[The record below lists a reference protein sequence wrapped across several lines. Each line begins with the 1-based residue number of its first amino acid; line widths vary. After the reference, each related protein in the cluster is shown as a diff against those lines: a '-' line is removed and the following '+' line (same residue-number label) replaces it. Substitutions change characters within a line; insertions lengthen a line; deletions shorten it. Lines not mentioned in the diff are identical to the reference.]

1 MNTNMVSADPVDPLK
16 QHFAWNQNASP
27 VPESAIHEMV
37 AATAAAMPHAVA
49 LRFAGKE
56 LRYAE
61 LDARANGLAHLLR
74 DWGVGSDVPVGVA
87 LERGFDMVVAVLAVL
102 KAGGAYVPLDP
113 AYPAQRLA
121 YMLRDCKA
129 PILLTQT
136 SLRKNFLPIEGLRS
150 VCLDSPGN
158 WPAPRADAPAVDVA
172 PQDLAYVI
180 YTSGS
185 TGLPKGV
192 AMSHGPVCNLL
203 HWQRASLAAEGA
215 AGLCT
220 LQYTSL
226 SFDVSVQEIFST
238 LVEGGTLQ
246 LIDEYERRDSLTL
259 LNVILKQQVQRLFL
273 PFVALDALCHA
284 AMQSGLVPLSVR
296 RVMTAGEQLRVSP
309 AGVWLFSRLEAVL
322 HNQYGPTETCIIDS
336 EWILRPPA
344 NQWPTLPP
352 IGIPIANVS
361 FWVMD
366 EQGRALPVGEPGELW
381 HGGACLARGYLGQEA
396 LTADRFVPHPFVPGE
411 RLYRSGDLVC
421 RRTDGALEF
430 LGRMDQQVKLRGFR
444 VELGEVEAVI
454 ASHPAVREVLVQVL
468 DAATKDAPLGR
479 NGRDERR
486 LAAFVAVSAMGVTT
500 PADLQSQALGALL
513 RPYLRDRLPE
523 YMVPDVFVCV
533 QALPRTPSG
542 KLDRQALFALPS
554 ESPLPS
560 GPGWTSH
567 ASEVT
572 DPLEL
577 QLLEIWREVLGRGDL
592 GVQDSLF
599 DAGGHSLL
607 AARLRSVLQER
618 LGGPVALR
626 LLFEYPCV
634 RELAAVLRKAPGQGL
649 AAPGAHEDVP
659 PGTSPRQ
666 DLLPLSYAQQAMWL
680 AEQIQ
685 GAQGTY
691 NVSLALQLQGS
702 LDVPALRHALT
713 DVVRRHEVL
722 RTRLVEHKTLPRQWV
737 DPAPVELLAL
747 GLTDLRGH
755 PDNSA
760 DAWLLEHSAQPL
772 DLEHQGPLLLFLART
787 GASQWLLLLNIHH
800 AAIDGWSIEIL
811 LAELHT
817 LYAAAVAGPG
827 ETTAGL
833 PRLSMQYADF
843 AQWQRQRLAGAH
855 LLALLDYWTGQL
867 QGAPQRLELP
877 TDRPR
882 PPQQSHRG
890 ACVDFVLSPALASQ
904 VTHFARQ
911 EKATPFMVVMAIW
924 ASLLGRYSRV
934 QDLLVGSPVANRPHH
949 ALEPLIGM
957 FVNTLAL
964 RITLSQ
970 NLGLR
975 GLLAQVRSTCLEGFS
990 HQELPFE
997 QVVEALHVERS
1008 LAWEPLCQVLLAW
1021 QIPDPHRVAMPGLEC
1036 KIREIHNGTAKYDL
1050 LLSITEGNEGWH
1062 ARLEYALDLF
1072 LPETAERM
1080 AGHFVRLLSAA
1091 LDEPDKPLHT
1101 LPLLDPAEWSQ
1112 QLARDT
1118 ASGPGGQG
1126 TVHQRFAAMASQQ
1139 PQATAL
1145 RFGTLSL
1152 SYAELDARANG
1163 LAHRLC
1169 AWGVGPDV
1177 PVGLALERG
1186 FEMVVAMLAVLKAGG
1201 AYVPL
1206 DPAYP
1211 AQRLAYM
1218 LEDCAAPVLLTQSTL
1233 QDKLPQRE
1241 GLITLFLDVPDAMP
1255 EPRTDAPVVNVSPQN
1270 LAYVMYTSGS
1280 TGQPKG
1286 VAVPHQGVVRLAAEN
1301 SAFCMGPEDIVL
1313 QFASFAFDAATLE
1326 IWGAL
1331 LNGACIALHPP
1342 GMPST
1347 AELAQFLVTQ
1357 KVSFAWLTSALFHLM
1372 VDEQPMALA
1381 GVRQLLSGGDVLSS
1395 HHVLR
1400 LLALMPP
1407 EHALIN
1413 GYGPTENTTFTCC
1426 HRMQGGA
1433 TPKSA
1438 FERSVPIGRPIAYT
1452 DVWVLDENLQPLP
1465 VGIAGEL
1472 YTGGLGLARGY
1483 WGQPTLTAQRF
1494 VAHPWREGERLF
1506 RTGDQVRWRADRT
1519 LEFLGRL
1526 DQQVKLRGF
1535 RIELGE
1541 IESALRKHA
1550 SVRDAVVVMHEP
1562 DHGERR
1568 LVAYV
1573 VAAPDQHQPDG
1584 EYLRDFLQHS
1594 LPDYMLPSVYV
1605 LLEALPVTRNGKL
1618 DYDALPAPSAPQSN
1632 ATAVADSL
1640 LEVRLLELWRDALG
1654 LARLGKDDNFFASGG
1669 HSLVAARLAQ
1679 RIHKVLGLEIQV
1691 AQFFS
1696 TQTVAEMASRLQH
1709 GDQPHPW
1716 SSVVAMQT
1724 RGTCNPLFFFHGWG
1738 GGVYTFVPMAQE
1750 LAPEQPV
1757 YGIQAQGLD
1766 GLSPVHE
1773 RIEDMASH
1781 YADQLLSMHTGPF
1794 RLAGFSLGG
1803 WIVWAT
1809 ATELLRRGAQVEVLV
1824 MLDVHSSADMPLWV
1838 RVGDRLLHMPLR
1850 SLPLRGLRWLRRRT
1864 KAVLRTAN
1872 ALLFTKALTAVT
1884 TNTVEPCRIN
1894 LAHSKY
1900 RPTPLP
1906 VKVEML
1912 FPSDTSSHH
1921 FWYWRFMAKK
1931 GCTLHKMPID
1941 DHLAFYEGRH
1951 ARLLARQLHALLNDR
1966 VLK

>member
-1 MNTNMVSADPVDPLK
+1 MNIKIASADPVDALK
-16 QHFAWNQNASP
+16 QHFAWNQNPSP
-27 VPESAIHEMV
+27 VPASVIHEMV
-37 AATAAAMPHAVA
+37 AATAAARPQAAA

-56 LRYAE
+56 LCYAE
-61 LDARANGLAHLLR
+61 LDARANGLAHRLR
-74 DWGVGSDVPVGVA
+74 DWGVGTDVPVGLA

-129 PILLTQT
+129 PILLTQI
-136 SLRKNFLPIEGLRS
+136 SLLEKFLPMEGLRR
-150 VCLDSPGN
+150 VCLDTPGN
-158 WPAPRADAPAVDVA
+158 RPAPRVDAPSVVVA

-185 TGLPKGV
+185 TGQPKGV

-215 AGLCT
+215 DGLCT

-259 LNVILKQQVQRLFL
+259 LNVILKQEVQRLFL

-284 AMQSGLVPLSVR
+284 AMQSGLVPVSVR

-322 HNQYGPTETCIIDS
+322 HNQYGPTETCVIAS
-336 EWILRPPA
+336 EWTLRAPA
-344 NQWPTLPP
+344 DQWPTFPP
-352 IGIPIANVS
+352 IGMPIANVS

-366 EQGRALPVGEPGELW
+366 EQGHALPVGEPGELW
-381 HGGACLARGYLGQEA
+381 QGGACLARGYLGQEA
-396 LTADRFVPHPFVPGE
+396 LTAERFVPHPFVAGE
-411 RLYRSGDLVC
+411 RLYRSGDLV
-421 RRTDGALEF
+421 RRRADGALEF

-444 VELGEVEAVI
+444 IEPGEVEAVI
-454 ASHPAVREVLVQVL
+454 ASHPAVREVVVQVL
-468 DAATKDAPLGR
+468 GRAQTATPIDINGTDGR
-479 NGRDERR
+479 K
-486 LAAFVAVSAMGVTT
+486 LTAFVALSAVGSAI
-500 PADLQSQALGALL
+500 PPDLQAQTLGALL
-513 RPYLRDRLPE
+513 LPYLREHLPD
-523 YMVPDVFVCV
+523 YMLPDEFVPVE
-533 QALPRTPSG
+533 ALPRAASG
-542 KLDRQALFALPS
+542 KVDRKALSALPS
-554 ESPLPS
+554 ESPVRS
-560 GPGWTSH
+560 GLECASTG
-567 ASEVT
+567 SEVT
-572 DPLEL
+572 HPLEL

-592 GVQDSLF
+592 GVQDNLF
-599 DAGGHSLL
+599 EAGGHSLL

-618 LGGPVALR
+618 LGWPMALR
-626 LLFEYPCV
+626 LLFEYPSV
-634 RELAAVLRKAPGQGL
+634 RALAAVLREALCEGPSAPAL
-649 AAPGAHEDVP
+649 
-659 PGTSPRQ
+659 Q
-666 DLLPLSYAQQAMWL
+666 DEVQPDSLLRTDLIPMSYAQQGMWL

-685 GAQGTY
+685 GGQGTY
-691 NVSLALQLQGS
+691 NVSLALQLTGS
-702 LDVPALRHALT
+702 LDTTALRKALT
-713 DVVRRHEVL
+713 ALVQRHEVL
-722 RTRLVEHKTLPRQWV
+722 RTRLMDHQTSPMQWV

-747 GLTDLRGH
+747 GLTDLRDR

-760 DAWLLEHSAQPL
+760 DAWLLEQSAQPL
-772 DLEHQGPLLLFLART
+772 DLQYQGPLKLSLART
-787 GASQWLLLLNIHH
+787 GDAQWLMLLNIHH

-811 LAELHT
+811 LAELHAM
-817 LYAAAVAGPG
+817 YAAAVAGPG
-827 ETTAGL
+827 EPAAVL
-833 PRLSMQYADF
+833 PSLPMQYADF
-843 AQWQRQRLAGAH
+843 ALWQRQRLAGER
-855 LLALLDYWTGQL
+855 LQGLLDYWSVQL

-882 PPQQSHRG
+882 PQQQSHRG
-890 ACVDFVLSPALASQ
+890 ACVDFVLPPALASQ

-911 EKATPFMVVMAIW
+911 EKATPFMLVMSIW

-949 ALEPLIGM
+949 ALEQLIGM

-964 RITLSQ
+964 RVRLSPS
-970 NLGLR
+970 LGLR
-975 GLLAQVRSTCLEGFS
+975 GLLAQVRSTCLDGFA

-997 QVVEALHVERS
+997 QMVEALHVERG

-1021 QIPDPHRVAMPGLEC
+1021 QIPEPPRVAMPGLEC
-1036 KIREIHNGTAKYDL
+1036 QLREIHNGTAKCDL
-1050 LLSITEGNEGWH
+1050 LLSITEGNQGWH

-1091 LDEPDKPLHT
+1091 LAEPDKPLHA
-1101 LPLLDPAEWSQ
+1101 LPIMEPTEWRQKLTWS
-1112 QLARDT
+1112 T
-1118 ASGPGGQG
+1118 GPGVQG
-1126 TVHQRFAAMASQQ
+1126 TVHERFAAMASQQ

-1145 RFGTLSL
+1145 CFGTLRL

-1163 LAHRLC
+1163 LAHRLRE
-1169 AWGVGPDV
+1169 WGVGPDV

-1186 FEMVVAMLAVLKAGG
+1186 FDMVVAMLAVLKAGG

-1206 DPAYP
+1206 DPADP

-1218 LEDCAAPVLLTQSTL
+1218 LEDSKAPVLLTQTAL
-1233 QDKLPQRE
+1233 QGKLPQRP
-1241 GLITLFLDVPDAMP
+1241 GLITLCVDATGSVPG
-1255 EPRTDAPVVNVSPQN
+1255 PRADAPVVHNAPQD
-1270 LAYVMYTSGS
+1270 LAYLMYTSGS

-1286 VAVPHQGVVRLAAEN
+1286 VAVPHQGVVRLAAEDR
-1301 SAFCMGPEDIVL
+1301 AFCIGPEDVVL
-1313 QFASFAFDAATLE
+1313 QFASVAFDAATLE

-1347 AELAQFLVTQ
+1347 AELAQFLVSKQ
-1357 KVSFAWLTSALFHLM
+1357 VSFAWLTSALFHLM
-1372 VDEQPMALA
+1372 VDEQPQALA
-1381 GVRQLLSGGDVLSS
+1381 GVRQLLAGGDVLSS
-1395 HHVLR
+1395 HHVSQ

-1407 EHALIN
+1407 GHALIN

-1433 TPKSA
+1433 VPANA
-1438 FERSVPIGRPIAYT
+1438 FERGVPIGRAIAHT

-1506 RTGDQVRWRADRT
+1506 RTGDQVRWRSDHT

-1541 IESALRKHA
+1541 IESALREHA
-1550 SVRDAVVVMHEP
+1550 SVRDTVVVMQEP
-1562 DHGERR
+1562 DQGERR

-1573 VAAPDQHQPDG
+1573 VAAPDQRQPDADS
-1584 EYLRDFLQHS
+1584 LRAFLQNS
-1594 LPDYMLPSVYV
+1594 LPDYMLPSAYV

-1618 DYDALPAPSAPQSN
+1618 DYHALPAPSALQPSV
-1632 ATAVADSL
+1632 TAVAGSL

-1654 LARLGKDDNFFASGG
+1654 LAHLGKDDNFFASGG

-1679 RIHKVLGLEIQV
+1679 RIHKALGLEIQV

-1709 GDQPHPW
+1709 GDQPPPW

-1757 YGIQAQGLD
+1757 YGIQAQSLD
-1766 GLSPVHE
+1766 GLSLAHE
-1773 RIEDMASH
+1773 RLEDMAKH

-1803 WIVWAT
+1803 WIAWAT
-1809 ATELLRRGAQVEVLV
+1809 AAELLRRGAQVEVLV

-1838 RVGDRLLHMPLR
+1838 RVGDRLLLMPLR
-1850 SLPLRGLRWLRRRT
+1850 SMPLRGLRWLSRRS
-1864 KAVLRTAN
+1864 KAVLRTARTVLS
-1872 ALLFTKALTAVT
+1872 AKALTAAP
-1884 TNTVEPCRIN
+1884 TNANEPCQIN
-1894 LAHSKY
+1894 VAHSKY
-1900 RPTPLP
+1900 RPAPLP
-1906 VKVEML
+1906 VRVEML
-1912 FPSDTSSHH
+1912 FPSDTSRRH

-1931 GCTLHKMPID
+1931 GCNLHKLPIEH
-1941 DHLAFYEGRH
+1941 HLSFYEGRH
-1951 ARLLARQLHALLNDR
+1951 ALLLARQLHALLNDR
-1966 VLK
+1966 VLE